1 VCAALTSAS
10 GLLLLSY
17 ANIAVCAPSRVS
29 FLNGRRPDSHGVWNF
44 LTVLDPTSVLG
55 LPAAFRQGGWKTFG
69 AGKTDHSK
77 HWCAQPQRFT
87 NRACMKLTVFHCGF
101 GRIGYQRFTKYYH
114 QDAPDSSAIENCLE
128 QASWCVVPRDKMSD
142 YHYTKQAC
150 AWLKAAISPRLVPL
164 SKKPPQKKSPLGEKS
179 PLGAPPRVHPNL
191 RRRPGGRTLTASAL
205 NETTEALE
213 TREPITATALGAM
226 EPFLIMVT

>member
-1 VCAALTSAS
+1 MCSVTRELSQRTATRFSRRLELSDCSKSNECARFASCVSA
-10 GLLLLSY
+10 GRLE
-17 ANIAVCAPSRVS
+17 NIWCGKDRPFKTLVRTAP
-29 FLNGRRPDSHGVWNF
+29 
-44 LTVLDPTSVLG
+44 
-55 LPAAFRQGGWKTFG
+55 
-69 AGKTDHSK
+69 
-77 HWCAQPQRFT
+77 PQRFT
-87 NRACMKLTVFHCGF
+87 NRACMKLTVYCGF

-128 QASWCVVPRDKMSD
+128 HASWCVVPRDKMND

-150 AWLKAAISPRLVPL
+150 EWLKAAISPRLVPL
-164 SKKPPQKKSPLGEKS
+164 NKKPPQQKKSPLGEKS
-179 PLGAPPRVHPNL
+179 PLRAPPRVHPNL

-213 TREPITATALGAM
+213 TRDPITATALGAM